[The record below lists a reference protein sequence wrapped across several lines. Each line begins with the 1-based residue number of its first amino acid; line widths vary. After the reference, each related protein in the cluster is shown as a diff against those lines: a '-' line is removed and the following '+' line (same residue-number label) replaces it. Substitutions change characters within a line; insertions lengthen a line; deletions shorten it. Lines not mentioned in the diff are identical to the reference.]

1 MPNLKSKIQ
10 NSKPVPM
17 PDVSDKN
24 YKSNMPKIDGEKREK
39 ELMEKFGRKFTKPF
53 SADTKRNM
61 PMPDVSDKNYKS
73 NMPKIDGKKKVE
85 EIREKLR
92 EKSEKSKRSKIYK
105 EGIDFITGESASRRL
120 ASGGAVKK
128 MESGGEVR
136 ASRKSARKGIDG
148 CAVRGKTR
156 AVRNV

>member
-1 MPNLKSKIQ
+1 
-10 NSKPVPM
+10 
-17 PDVSDKN
+17 
-24 YKSNMPKIDGEKREK
+24 MPKIDGEKREK

-53 SADTKRNM
+53 SADTKLNM
-61 PMPDVSDKNYKS
+61 PMPKVFDKNYKS
-73 NMPKIDGKKKVE
+73 NMPKIDGKK
-85 EIREKLR
+85 REKELMEELR
-92 EKSEKSKRSKIYK
+92 EKSKRSERSERYK

>member
-1 MPNLKSKIQ
+1 MPKLKR
-10 NSKPVPM
+10 
-17 PDVSDKN
+17 
-24 YKSNMPKIDGEKREK
+24 NMPKIDGEKREK

-53 SADTKRNM
+53 SADTKLNM

-73 NMPKIDGKKKVE
+73 NMPKIDGEKREKE
-85 EIREKLR
+85 LMEKLR
-92 EKSEKSKRSKIYK
+92 EKSKRLKRSKRSKIYK

>member
-17 PDVSDKN
+17 PVVSDKN
-24 YKSNMPKIDGEKREK
+24 FKSNMPKIDGEKREK
-39 ELMEKFGRKFTKPF
+39 ELMEKL
-53 SADTKRNM
+53 
-61 PMPDVSDKNYKS
+61 
-73 NMPKIDGKKKVE
+73 
-85 EIREKLR
+85 REKLY
-92 EKSEKSKRSKIYK
+92 KSKKQNPRRLTEKERELIKTPPSNPSKPLDDRMKEKLK

-136 ASRKSARKGIDG
+136 ASRKSARKSIDG

-156 AVRNV
+156 AVKNV

>member
-1 MPNLKSKIQ
+1 MPKL
-10 NSKPVPM
+10 
-17 PDVSDKN
+17 
-24 YKSNMPKIDGEKREK
+24 KSNMPKIDGEKREK
-39 ELMEKFGRKFTKPF
+39 KLMEKFGRKFNKPF
-53 SADTKRNM
+53 SADTKLNM

-73 NMPKIDGKKKVE
+73 NMPKIDGKK
-85 EIREKLR
+85 REKEIMEELR
-92 EKSEKSKRSKIYK
+92 EKSKRSERYK

>member
-1 MPNLKSKIQ
+1 MPKL
-10 NSKPVPM
+10 
-17 PDVSDKN
+17 
-24 YKSNMPKIDGEKREK
+24 KSNMPKIDGEKREK

-53 SADTKRNM
+53 SADTKLNM
-61 PMPDVSDKNYKS
+61 PMPKVFDKNYKS
-73 NMPKIDGKKKVE
+73 NMPKIDGEK
-85 EIREKLR
+85 REKELMEELR
-92 EKSEKSKRSKIYK
+92 EKSKRSERSERYK

>member
-10 NSKPVPM
+10 KSKPVPM

-39 ELMEKFGRKFTKPF
+39 ELMEKL
-53 SADTKRNM
+53 
-61 PMPDVSDKNYKS
+61 
-73 NMPKIDGKKKVE
+73 
-85 EIREKLR
+85 REKLY
-92 EKSEKSKRSKIYK
+92 KSKKQNPRRLTEKERALIKTPPSNPSKPLDDRMKEKLK
-105 EGIDFITGESASRRL
+105 EGVDFITGESASRRL

-136 ASRKSARKGIDG
+136 ASRESARKGIDG

>member
-1 MPNLKSKIQ
+1 MPKLKSNMPKIDGEKREKELMEKFGGKFT
-10 NSKPVPM
+10 KPFSADTKLNMPMPM

-39 ELMEKFGRKFTKPF
+39 ELME
-53 SADTKRNM
+53 
-61 PMPDVSDKNYKS
+61 
-73 NMPKIDGKKKVE
+73 E
-85 EIREKLR
+85 LR
-92 EKSEKSKRSKIYK
+92 EKSKRSERSERYK

>member
-17 PDVSDKN
+17 PVVSDKN
-24 YKSNMPKIDGEKREK
+24 FKSNMPKIDGEKREK
-39 ELMEKFGRKFTKPF
+39 ELMEKL
-53 SADTKRNM
+53 
-61 PMPDVSDKNYKS
+61 
-73 NMPKIDGKKKVE
+73 
-85 EIREKLR
+85 REKLY
-92 EKSEKSKRSKIYK
+92 KSKKQNPRRLTEKERELIKTPPSNPSKPLDDRMKEKLK
-105 EGIDFITGESASRRL
+105 EGVDFITGESASRRL

>member
-17 PDVSDKN
+17 PVVSNKN
-24 YKSNMPKIDGEKREK
+24 FKSNMPKIDGEKREK
-39 ELMEKFGRKFTKPF
+39 ELMEKL
-53 SADTKRNM
+53 
-61 PMPDVSDKNYKS
+61 
-73 NMPKIDGKKKVE
+73 
-85 EIREKLR
+85 REKLY
-92 EKSEKSKRSKIYK
+92 KSKKQNPRRLTEKERALIKTPPSNPSKPLDDRMKEKLK
-105 EGIDFITGESASRRL
+105 EGVDFITGESASRRL

-136 ASRKSARKGIDG
+136 ASRKSARKSIDG

>member
-39 ELMEKFGRKFTKPF
+39 ELMG
-53 SADTKRNM
+53 
-61 PMPDVSDKNYKS
+61 
-73 NMPKIDGKKKVE
+73 
-85 EIREKLR
+85 KLR
-92 EKSEKSKRSKIYK
+92 EKLYKSKKQNPRRLTEKERALIKTPSNPSKPLDDRMKEKLK
-105 EGIDFITGESASRRL
+105 EGVDFITGESASRRL

-136 ASRKSARKGIDG
+136 ASQKSTRKGIDG

>member
-17 PDVSDKN
+17 PVVSDKN
-24 YKSNMPKIDGEKREK
+24 FKSNMPKIDGEKREK
-39 ELMEKFGRKFTKPF
+39 ELMEKL
-53 SADTKRNM
+53 
-61 PMPDVSDKNYKS
+61 
-73 NMPKIDGKKKVE
+73 
-85 EIREKLR
+85 REKLY
-92 EKSEKSKRSKIYK
+92 KSKKQNPRRLTEKERELIKTPPSNPSKPLDDRMKEKLK

>member
-1 MPNLKSKIQ
+1 
-10 NSKPVPM
+10 
-17 PDVSDKN
+17 
-24 YKSNMPKIDGEKREK
+24 MPKIDGEKIEGARGRGFSKKLNSKITKK
-39 ELMEKFGRKFTKPF
+39 ELMEKFGRGFSKKLNSKFTKPF
-53 SADTKRNM
+53 SADTKLNM

-92 EKSEKSKRSKIYK
+92 EKSKRSKRYK

-136 ASRKSARKGIDG
+136 ASRKSARKSIDG
-148 CAVRGKTR
+148 CAVSGKTR